1 MDLSLLVKGAIIGF
15 VVAAPAGPIAVL
27 CLHRTL
33 DEGRL
38 SGFATGLG
46 AALADTVYGAIA
58 AFGVGAIGSLLLADL
73 VYFRIGGGAV
83 VIALGIVTFFRKP
96 RLGAVRDDHLSLL
109 GSFASAFALT
119 LANPITI
126 LAFLAI
132 FAGLGMERATG
143 SGLDG
148 LTLIASVFAGAA
160 AWWMLLTAGAA
171 LFRHRFTE
179 KGLSWVTRTS
189 GIAIAGFG
197 VLGVLTGV
205 VRLLPP
211 P

>member
-1 MDLSLLVKGAIIGF
+1 MDLGLFVKGAIIGF

-46 AALADTVYGAIA
+46 AALADTVYGAVA
-58 AFGVGAIGSLLLADL
+58 AFGLGAIGSLLLTEL

-83 VIALGIVTFFRKP
+83 VIALGVVTFFRKP
-96 RLGAVRDDHLSLL
+96 RTGPVREDHLSLL

-119 LANPITI
+119 MANPITI

-132 FAGLGMERATG
+132 FAGLGMEHAVHRDF
-143 SGLDG
+143 DG
-148 LTLIASVFAGAA
+148 MTLIAGVLAGSA
-160 AWWMLLTAGAA
+160 AWWLLLTAGAA
-171 LFRHRFTE
+171 FFRSRFTE
-179 KGLSWVTRTS
+179 KGLGWVTRIS

-197 VLGVLTGV
+197 VLGVLSGV
-205 VRLLPP
+205 MRLLEAA
-211 P
+211 